1 MKKRAFDKLYKELFY
16 IPKHE
21 KLPDKVFR
29 SRMAASLLTILACI
43 TAMVGSAFA
52 FFYQDVSTDNSTLTA
67 AYYSVAVD
75 IAEEN
80 TYIAPLMYEDKHT
93 FEITANG
100 TATTGYCKI
109 QVGEQTYYTE
119 QIARGETLTLT
130 IQAAKDTVITFSPG
144 WGTHSEDVCANEI
157 IHSVTP
163 STVYTVEP
171 TARLSSIAA
180 HYGVTEEDI
189 LIYNNLLAATVAE
202 ESTTPL
208 IPVGMELKIPNPAEN
223 VEPYRVPYATYIVE
237 PTATLD
243 AISAYYGISIE
254 DIVAFNDMT
263 AYGVGMSLK
272 IPNTD
277 PYLPDYAVP
286 YATYTVE
293 PTATL
298 ANIAAYYNVSESDI
312 LLYNNISEIAVGME
326 LKIPGATT
334 ETSYAV
340 PYAVY
345 IMQDGATLDNIAIH
359 YDVSIDDII
368 YYNNYPNLTVGYELK
383 IPGVAY
389 DYPAYNYVAPIPE
402 PPANTDENTGDN
414 TQGENNDSPV
424 MDDTV
429 SGGDVGTEE
438 QQTEQQPAQE
448 PVSEELAVL
457 YPNNN
462 DYYLISESTITL
474 KNADILI
481 YKGHEYETVESYQK
495 DLDRRITGIEAV
507 ADINNKTGEYFCEL
521 LTNAETLSLCL
532 EITENIE
539 LGYLKIIIGESKYYT
554 VQLKKDAYIR
564 LDIVAPIGTEI
575 RFEAYEGVPVADTFY
590 GDDLKNDTDG
600 NNPLLDHTWLVSQ
613 NVEPVDPVGESTDPI
628 TEDNT
633 VSDDDTT
640 LTEQPTVEIPTEDT
654 TSTEETPT
662 TEQPTEEPAP
672 AGDEVPTDTGATE

>member
-1 MKKRAFDKLYKELFY
+1 M
-16 IPKHE
+16 
-21 KLPDKVFR
+21 
-29 SRMAASLLTILACI
+29 TILAC
-43 TAMVGSAFA
+43 TAVMAASTFA
-52 FFYQDVSTDNSTLTA
+52 LFYSEVSTDHSTIA
-67 AYYSVAVD
+67 SAYYSVTVD
-75 IAEEN
+75 NAEN
-80 TYIAPLMYEDKHT
+80 GTYICPLVFEDKHT
-93 FEITANG
+93 FVITANG

-109 QVGEQTYYTE
+109 QVGANTYYTE
-119 QIARGETLTLT
+119 QIFKDQSLVLTV
-130 IQAAKDTVITFSPG
+130 QAAKDTPIIFTPG
-144 WGTHSEDVCANEI
+144 WGTLSEETCGNEIKHSE
-157 IHSVTP
+157 TP

-189 LIYNNLLAATVAE
+189 LIYNNLLAATVDE
-202 ESTTPL
+202 ESSTPL
-208 IPVGMELKIPNPAEN
+208 LPVGMELKIPNPAEN

-243 AISAYYGISIE
+243 AISAYYGISVE
-254 DIVAFNDMT
+254 DIIAFNDMT

-286 YATYTVE
+286 YAIYVVE
-293 PTATL
+293 PTATIG
-298 ANIAAYYNVSESDI
+298 AIAAYYGVSETDI
-312 LLYNNISEIAVGME
+312 LSYNNISEIAVGME

-402 PPANTDENTGDN
+402 PPASTDENTSDN
-414 TQGENNDSPV
+414 TQGENNNPPV
-424 MDDTV
+424 VDDTV
-429 SGGDVGTEE
+429 SSGDVGTGE

-457 YPNNN
+457 YPNDN

-539 LGYLKIIIGESKYYT
+539 LGYLKIIIGESEYYT

-640 LTEQPTVEIPTEDT
+640 PTEQPTVEIPTEDT